1 MAKRW
6 DYTLLLH
13 SLDGQDLK
21 AEYLKLRDEYRLFES
36 PGWANTIGPELQQA
50 YTPEQLAQGCT
61 VPKDEI
67 DGLPDALAA
76 SLKTIHVSAATAQ
89 KFYKYPPSKRHIAVF
104 LALMLG
110 YDEQRLNDLLT
121 DIMYCG
127 ALYAKNF
134 QDDIFLYMAR
144 TAKGRPIRDPARR
157 YLHYCKCYAAA
168 LAAYRGG
175 RQQMD
180 PRSTEAQLSEL
191 YQVADRGDSYEF
203 QIFLKN
209 SIPSFITGRDRL
221 NRYLHNLLEQKDA
234 SVDSLSPPRL
244 RSAMKK
250 YFASFSKDPAKN
262 AVRVIEAP
270 DRNVLISLALRLGLD
285 TDGINEL
292 LEQAKMSPLASHDFV
307 EGFLIGVIDHAAL
320 NSPESFHQI
329 LSIMPDTAEEIEN
342 EKLRDAVRD
351 ADRIK
356 AADDF
361 LMEYVYGLLCE
372 VNDETRHDLP
382 ERHSAMKELLALI
395 EPQAP
400 DIFDRPDDPE
410 NRPRPTPQ
418 ARPWA

>member
-1 MAKRW
+1 MARHW
-6 DYTLLLH
+6 DYELLLH

-21 AEYLKLRDEYRLFES
+21 AEYLKLRDEYRLFKS
-36 PGWANTIGPELQQA
+36 PDWASTIGRQLRQA

-61 VPKDEI
+61 VPQDAVA
-67 DGLPDALAA
+67 GLPDALAS
-76 SLKTIHVSAATAQ
+76 SLRTIHVSAATAQ
-89 KFYKYPPSKRHIAVF
+89 KFYRYPPSKRHIAVF

-110 YDEQRLNDLLT
+110 YDAQQINNLLT
-121 DIMYCG
+121 DVMYCG

-144 TAKGRPIRDPARR
+144 TAKGRPIRDPAAR
-157 YLHYCKCYAAA
+157 YLHYCKCYADA
-168 LAAYRGG
+168 LAAFRGG
-175 RQQMD
+175 RPQMD

-203 QIFLKN
+203 QNFLKT
-209 SIPSFITGRDRL
+209 SIPSFISGRDKL
-221 NRYLHNLLEQKDA
+221 NRYLRDLLEQKDT

-244 RSAMKK
+244 RNAMKK
-250 YFASFSKDPAKN
+250 YFAAFSKDPAKN
-262 AVRVIEAP
+262 AVRIIEAP

-285 TDGINEL
+285 TDGINDL
-292 LEQAKMSPLASHDFV
+292 LEQAKMNPLATHDFT
-307 EGFLIGVIDHAAL
+307 EGFLIGVIEHAML

-356 AADDF
+356 ASDDF

-372 VNDETRHDLP
+372 VNDETQRVPP
-382 ERHSAMKELLALI
+382 ERAAAFQELLALL

-418 ARPWA
+418 PWRRA